1 MSVLT
6 MWLITVSLLLTPC
19 LISAR
24 EIRQEVFAHIDGS
37 VRLPA
42 SPTFLVTGSPRVNR
56 LACDQG
62 PGNAK
67 TACQIAVVQ
76 FALASAE
83 TAEEEVNQLLKS
95 LKACAVSTGSSLVV
109 TGHACI
115 FGDEPGNLELSRTR
129 ARNVASS
136 LEAHG
141 YTVGRVEGAPWRQS
155 GSEPASGGGPR
166 QTIAHR
172 QPWAIPNPQNGGEH
186 LETHD
191 IFLQSS
197 DQDHLGRGR
206 DGPPPGGQQRGDDRA
221 GRGVFCL

>member
-42 SPTFLVTGSPRVNR
+42 SPTFLVTGSRRVNR

-67 TACQIAVVQ
+67 TACQISLVR
-76 FALASAE
+76 FALASDE
-83 TAEEEVNQLLKS
+83 PAEEEVNRLLKS
-95 LKACAVSTGSSLVV
+95 LKACAVSTAAPLVV

-115 FGDEPGNLELSRTR
+115 LGDMAGNLELSRAR
-129 ARNVASS
+129 ARSVASS

-141 YTVGRVEGAPWRQS
+141 YTVGWVEGL
-155 GSEPASGGGPR
+155 GSTEPLGG
-166 QTIAHR
+166 
-172 QPWAIPNPQNGGEH
+172 N
-186 LETHD
+186 LEVNRRVAVA
-191 IFLQSS
+191 LA
-197 DQDHLGRGR
+197 R
-206 DGPPPGGQQRGDDRA
+206 P
-221 GRGVFCL
+221 